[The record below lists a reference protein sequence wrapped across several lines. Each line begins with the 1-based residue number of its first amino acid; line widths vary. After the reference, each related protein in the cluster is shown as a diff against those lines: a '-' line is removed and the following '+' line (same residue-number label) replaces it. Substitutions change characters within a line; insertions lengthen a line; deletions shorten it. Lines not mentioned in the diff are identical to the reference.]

1 MPCPILALLLAPFP
15 STERGNGGEV
25 GEQLMQENVS
35 FPSGN
40 LTLEGIWHWP
50 AGNPPYPA
58 VAVCHPHPLYGGDM
72 DNNVVIT
79 ICQALVQKSIAA
91 FRFNFRGVGAS
102 QGSFGE
108 GIGEQDDLKSALA
121 FMAADSRVK
130 KDSLG
135 MAGYSFGSTVA
146 VPVAPQVAN
155 VKALALVS
163 PPLQGIGLK
172 PLKSFARPKL
182 IMCGD
187 QDFVVSVKD
196 LQTQIKELPQP
207 LDCQI
212 IPGVDH
218 FWGGYENKLGQ
229 KIAGFFSQSLV

>member
-1 MPCPILALLLAPFP
+1 
-15 STERGNGGEV
+15 
-25 GEQLMQENVS
+25 
-35 FPSGN
+35 
-40 LTLEGIWHWP
+40 
-50 AGNPPYPA
+50 
-58 VAVCHPHPLYGGDM
+58 
-72 DNNVVIT
+72 
-79 ICQALVQKSIAA
+79 VQKSIAA

-108 GIGEQDDLKSALA
+108 GIGEQEDLKSALD
-121 FMAADSRVK
+121 FMAADARVK

-135 MAGYSFGSTVA
+135 IAGYSFGSTVA
-146 VPVAPQVAN
+146 VPVAPQVDI
-155 VKALALVS
+155 KALALVS

-187 QDFVVSVKD
+187 QDFVVSVKE

-212 IPGVDH
+212 IPGIDH
-218 FWGGYENKLGQ
+218 FWGGYESKLGQ
-229 KIAGFFSQSLV
+229 MIAEFFSQSLV